1 MEEIKAVLKTLE
13 LRDILIDK
21 KVKVEPI
28 KRGNEWLP
36 TGHDGE
42 FMYTDAMW
50 SMDLPV
56 IASTGMRRAI
66 FTREEQKLI
75 EKELNLPEG
84 DLSFYDKDKGFWAT
98 NKKARVSLGKEGLV
112 LNLMDLM
119 DLIKYKILKE
129 NKTIAPSWAERFNSG
144 SYKFALVDEDEKSK
158 ESNTKYELMKEVY
171 VNFGKM
177 ESSARKMQ
185 NVLKLYGKKTTNM
198 DLDFLRGEVQKLI
211 DKDAKEF
218 VKIVSDKHFNMK
230 VLIEEGLAVRA
241 IERNSS
247 KAYVLAGGDLI
258 GRTLQETIEW
268 MENPSNSDI
277 VLKIKAQIENNV

>member
-1 MEEIKAVLKTLE
+1 
-13 LRDILIDK
+13 
-21 KVKVEPI
+21 
-28 KRGNEWLP
+28 
-36 TGHDGE
+36 
-42 FMYTDAMW
+42 
-50 SMDLPV
+50 
-56 IASTGMRRAI
+56 
-66 FTREEQKLI
+66 
-75 EKELNLPEG
+75 
-84 DLSFYDKDKGFWAT
+84 
-98 NKKARVSLGKEGLV
+98 
-112 LNLMDLM
+112 
-119 DLIKYKILKE
+119 
-129 NKTIAPSWAERFNSG
+129 
-144 SYKFALVDEDEKSK
+144 
-158 ESNTKYELMKEVY
+158 
-171 VNFGKM
+171 
-177 ESSARKMQ
+177 MQ